1 MNKFN
6 LNQFKTFLMDDIWRV
21 TEDEVS
27 KKKGMLY
34 NTLKIATLSVKE
46 FTERRI
52 VNKASALT
60 YSTLLAIIPI

>member
-1 MNKFN
+1 MNK
-6 LNQFKTFLMDDIWRV
+6 LDIKQIKTFLMDDIWRV

-27 KKKGMLY
+27 RKRGMLY
-34 NTLKIATLSVKE
+34 NAIKIVTLSIKE

-60 YSTLLAIIPI
+60 YNTL